1 MSSPLPVNAKAFSD
15 RHNQEQYQNDSERNL
30 AGSFDRASSI
40 ARLSSSPVPPNVFY
54 GSSPAA
60 SIKTYGSTNG
70 NGGGAG
76 GGADLSR
83 VGSSHSLFRPLSN
96 TTTHTDLPEGQVA
109 KMVKRHLVE
118 TSPVPSRHE
127 DEYPSDDNS
136 SGITSVHQ
144 LPGGSITH
152 GIYKWTEN
160 VEHSRY
166 QRKRTRSVVLPRN
179 EPSDPALANLKDPG
193 GFRRHFI
200 RAQRQGQEPSPWA
213 TKSFVEFL
221 ALYGH
226 FGGEDL
232 SDDEDDDDDEEEEG
246 FLEGADEESPL
257 IPQRRGDEPQ
267 GTATPA
273 KAVFLL
279 LKSFVG
285 TGVMFLPK
293 AFYNGGL
300 IFSTVLLSSIAV
312 ISLYAFLLLIETRNK
327 VPMSFGDIGGVL
339 FGKGMRLLVLFAIT
353 LSQIG
358 FVCAYMVFVAQ
369 NLQAL
374 VESIFHCEVNV
385 PLAYLILGQIIV
397 FVPLAMIRKIQK
409 LSAFALIADLFILIG
424 LVYLYYYDFLVL
436 ATHGIGQVIWT
447 VNPSSFPMFI
457 GTAVFT
463 YEGVGLVIPITESM
477 KDPSKFPKVLS
488 WTLFGITLLFLSIG
502 FISYL
507 AFGEEVQTVIMLNLP
522 ATGTV
527 DTIQGLYA
535 LAICLSIPLQLFP
548 AIRIMENGL
557 FTRSGKNNP
566 VVKWQKNAFR
576 FAMVLACAG
585 IAIAGSSDL
594 DKFVSLIGSFCCVPL
609 CFLFPPLFHL
619 KGVASTFRQKFID
632 ITIIVFGVVSM
643 TYTTFITVSLWST
656 GDEAPPVSR
665 CIPHGN

>member
-1 MSSPLPVNAKAFSD
+1 MSSPLPVNAKAFAD
-15 RHNQEQYQNDSERNL
+15 RYNQEQQNDNNERTL
-30 AGSFDRASSI
+30 AGSFDRASST
-40 ARLSSSPVPPNVFY
+40 ARLGTSPNVFY

-60 SIKTYGSTNG
+60 SIRTYGSTN
-70 NGGGAG
+70 
-76 GGADLSR
+76 GADLSR
-83 VGSSHSLFRPLSN
+83 VGSSQSLFKPLSN

-109 KMVKRHLVE
+109 RMVKKHLVE
-118 TSPVPSRHE
+118 TSPVPSRHDE
-127 DEYPSDDNS
+127 DSYQSDDS

-160 VEHSRY
+160 VQQSRH

-179 EPSDPALANLKDPG
+179 EPLDPSLANLKDPG
-193 GFRRHFI
+193 GFRRHFVAD
-200 RAQRQGQEPSPWA
+200 RAHRQGKKPVPWM
-213 TKSFVEFL
+213 TRSFVEFL

-232 SDDEDDDDDEEEEG
+232 SEDDEDDDDGVDEQG
-246 FLEGADEESPL
+246 LLADEESPL
-257 IPQRRGDEPQ
+257 IPQQGSSEPQ

-300 IFSTVLLSSIAV
+300 IFSTALLTSIAV
-312 ISLYAFLLLIETRNK
+312 ISLYAFLLLVETRNK

-339 FGKGMRLLVLFAIT
+339 FGPTMRMSVLLAIT

-369 NLQAL
+369 NIQAL
-374 VESIFHCEVNV
+374 IESVFHCEVSV
-385 PLAYLILGQIIV
+385 PLAYLILGQIAV

-424 LVYLYYYDFLVL
+424 LVYLYYYDFLTL
-436 ATHGIGQVIWT
+436 ATHGIGKVNWT
-447 VNPSSFPMFI
+447 INVQSFPLFI

-477 KDPSKFPKVLS
+477 KDPKKFPKVLS
-488 WTLFGITLLFLSIG
+488 YTMLFITLLFLSIG

-507 AFGEEVQTVIMLNLP
+507 AFGEDVQTVILLNLP
-522 ATGTV
+522 ASTTV
-527 DTIQGLYA
+527 DSIQGLYA

-557 FTRSGKNNP
+557 FTRSGKHNP
-566 VVKWQKNAFR
+566 VIKWQKNAFR
-576 FAMVLACAG
+576 FVIVLVCAG
-585 IAIAGSSDL
+585 IAIAGSGDL
-594 DKFVSLIGSFCCVPL
+594 DKFVSLIGSVCCVPL

-619 KGVASTFRQKFID
+619 KGVAQTFRQRFID
-632 ITIIVFGVVSM
+632 IAIIVFGLVSM
-643 TYTTFITVSLWST
+643 TYTTFITVSMWASS
-656 GDEAPPVSR
+656 GEAPPVSR
-665 CIPHGN
+665 CVPHGN